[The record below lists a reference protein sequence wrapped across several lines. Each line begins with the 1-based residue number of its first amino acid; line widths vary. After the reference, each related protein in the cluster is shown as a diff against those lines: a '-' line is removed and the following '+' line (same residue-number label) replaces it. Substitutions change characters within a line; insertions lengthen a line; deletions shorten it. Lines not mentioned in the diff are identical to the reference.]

1 MPTNHIF
8 VVGTVDL
15 DLIMTALFQ
24 FLKNAFIPRRT
35 E

>member
-8 VVGTVDL
+8 VVGTVNL